1 MLNYQRLTSN
11 SSKIRPNPSKSN
23 RKITGKPHP
32 LDPIFSGL
40 AFERGPEAIGLAS
53 PRRPGYPVVW
63 PNIVSNMEKATEKP
77 TWFIHVP
84 QIVEPQGAEED
95 IPFSDLAAWQRPAR
109 SGCGNAAATKMVL
122 YLRCRGRPWLRYI
135 SLPDL
140 GDLRMRERQ
149 QWWLSNHLNM
159 IRLEVRDLLMSGHI
173 GIYLEGNH
181 FISFSKA
188 LVPNFWFRKW
198 GL

>member
-63 PNIVSNMEKATEKP
+63 PNIVSNMEKSHRKTHLVHPCSPDRRATGGRGG
-77 TWFIHVP
+77 H
-84 QIVEPQGAEED
+84 
-95 IPFSDLAAWQRPAR
+95 PFLR
-109 SGCGNAAATKMVL
+109 SGSLAETCQERLRKRRSYQDGALLALQGQAVASLHFVTRPGWLEDEGKAAVVA
-122 YLRCRGRPWLRYI
+122 I
-135 SLPDL
+135 
-140 GDLRMRERQ
+140 
-149 QWWLSNHLNM
+149 
-159 IRLEVRDLLMSGHI
+159 
-173 GIYLEGNH
+173 
-181 FISFSKA
+181 
-188 LVPNFWFRKW
+188 
-198 GL
+198 